1 MTAKEMVR
9 ITGQLILNRL
19 VVPDGLAYQIL
30 QILLVYVVL
39 DLGHLL
45 HVPPRCLDEPAQKV
59 EGRPEYRARTA
70 REQKPV
76 PFGKNAQPRI

>member
-19 VVPDGLAYQIL
+19 VVPNGLAYQIL

-45 HVPPRCLDEPAQKV
+45 HVPPRCLNEPAQEV
-59 EGRPEYRARTA
+59 
-70 REQKPV
+70 
-76 PFGKNAQPRI
+76 